1 MPDFPWWSILLLVV
15 GGLLFFTCLFGFG
28 FVFGEAVA
36 LCRLR
41 DCPEEKRD
49 KMIRETLGIS
59 SEQDRSEVERERRI
73 LA

>member
-1 MPDFPWWSILLLVV
+1 M
-15 GGLLFFTCLFGFG
+15 
-28 FVFGEAVA
+28 FGEAVA